1 MLRNK
6 IIAMVALVMI
16 GLVSP
21 TAAFARGGG
30 SGHGARDFHGGGAFR
45 GGGFHGGGIGFRA
58 GRSRGRGSGF
68 FGPYL
73 CGGYLYDDEAY
84 CEDDGA
90 SYLIRQHIVTRY
102 GWPVRHLRVCR
113 KLFLRQ
119 HARARPAGVSRLL
132 DREYQPSNEGPLHQ
146 E

>member
-21 TAAFARGGG
+21 TAAFARAGVGGHGGG
-30 SGHGARDFHGGGAFR
+30 SFHGGDAFR
-45 GGGFHGGGIGFRA
+45 GGGSHGGGIGFRA

-73 CGGYLYDDEAY
+73 YGGYLYDDEAY

>member
-30 SGHGARDFHGGGAFR
+30 GGHGARDFHGGGAFR

-73 CGGYLYDDEAY
+73 YGGYLYDDEAY

-90 SYLIRQHIVTRY
+90 SYLVPQQIVTRY

-119 HARARPAGVSRLL
+119 HARARPAGVSRLP

>member
-21 TAAFARGGG
+21 TAAFARAGVGGHGGG
-30 SGHGARDFHGGGAFR
+30 SFHGSGAFR
-45 GGGFHGGGIGFRA
+45 GGGSHGGGIGFRA

-73 CGGYLYDDEAY
+73 YGGYLYDDEAY

-90 SYLIRQHIVTRY
+90 SYLVPQQIVTRY
-102 GWPVRHLRVCR
+102 GWPVRHLRV
-113 KLFLRQ
+113 FLRQ
-119 HARARPAGVSRLL
+119 HAHARPAGVSRLL

>member
-6 IIAMVALVMI
+6 IIAIVALVMI

-21 TAAFARGGG
+21 TAAFGRAGVGGHGGG
-30 SGHGARDFHGGGAFR
+30 SFHGGDVFR

-58 GRSRGRGSGF
+58 GRSRGREFGF

-73 CGGYLYDDEAY
+73 YGGYLYDDEAY
-84 CEDDGA
+84 CEDDGG
-90 SYLIRQHIVTRY
+90 SDLIRQHIVTRY
-102 GWPVRHLRVCR
+102 GWPVRHLRVCK

-119 HARARPAGVSRLL
+119 PARARPAGVSRLL
-132 DREYQPSNEGPLHQ
+132 DREYQRSNEGPLHQ